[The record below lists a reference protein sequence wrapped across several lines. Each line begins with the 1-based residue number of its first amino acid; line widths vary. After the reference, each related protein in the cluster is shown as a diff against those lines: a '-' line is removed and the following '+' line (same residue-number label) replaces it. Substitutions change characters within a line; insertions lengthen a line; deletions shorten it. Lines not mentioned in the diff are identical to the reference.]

1 VFIDFRLARCAENA
15 KPDDSSF
22 DSGTFLGG
30 FFVQR
35 QQTKNKIDTSYL
47 VGRSG
52 KKREKQRVKAA
63 ARSVKS
69 EPARRTAQQAPAFA
83 R

>member
-1 VFIDFRLARCAENA
+1 MFIDFWLARCAKNS

-35 QQTKNKIDTSYL
+35 QPAKNKIDTTYL
-47 VGRSG
+47 AGRSG
-52 KKREKQRVKAA
+52 KKREKQREKAA

>member
-1 VFIDFRLARCAENA
+1 VFIDFWLARCAKNS

-35 QQTKNKIDTSYL
+35 QQTKNKIDTS
-47 VGRSG
+47 
-52 KKREKQRVKAA
+52 
-63 ARSVKS
+63 
-69 EPARRTAQQAPAFA
+69 
-83 R
+83 

>member
-1 VFIDFRLARCAENA
+1 LEN
-15 KPDDSSF
+15 
-22 DSGTFLGG
+22 FLGRI
-30 FFVQR
+30 FRAAQP
-35 QQTKNKIDTSYL
+35 TKNKIGTSYL
-47 VGRSG
+47 AGHSG
-52 KKREKQRVKAA
+52 KKREKQREKAA

>member
-1 VFIDFRLARCAENA
+1 LA
-15 KPDDSSF
+15 
-22 DSGTFLGG
+22 
-30 FFVQR
+30 QR
-35 QQTKNKIDTSYL
+35 ASQKSINTSCL
-47 VGRSG
+47 AGRSG
-52 KKREKQRVKAA
+52 KKRKKQLEKAA

>member
-1 VFIDFRLARCAENA
+1 
-15 KPDDSSF
+15 
-22 DSGTFLGG
+22 
-30 FFVQR
+30 VQR

-47 VGRSG
+47 AGRSG
-52 KKREKQRVKAA
+52 KKRKKQREKAV